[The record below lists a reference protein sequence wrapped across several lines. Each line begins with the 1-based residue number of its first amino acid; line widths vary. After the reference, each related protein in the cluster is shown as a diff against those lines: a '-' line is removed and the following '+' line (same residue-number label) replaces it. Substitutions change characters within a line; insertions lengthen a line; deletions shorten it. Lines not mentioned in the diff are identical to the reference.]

1 MLEVLQKIDEAVL
14 LWVHQGWR
22 TPWGDRFFPWI
33 TESEHF
39 VIPLAVAWVGLL
51 VFGGRYGRVLALIL
65 ALTLLATDQIS
76 SQVIKPWVGRIRPCF
91 AVEGVTA
98 LLPQVRS
105 ASFPSSHATNIFGA
119 ATVFIMGGRPRWVW
133 APALVIAS
141 LVALSRVYVGV
152 HYPSDILAGSLL
164 GVVLGAVVFM
174 IVTHWLGLEPAAG
187 GGRRAGTG
195 DRSGA
200 PKGGTRGSRRIG
212 VRRLATALV
221 AVAGIGVAAFGF
233 GGCGSDSGD
242 QAAEPGAGGP
252 GPGGTG
258 AWAGAGAGA
267 IEPGAAAG
275 AGELAPGE
283 ASGNFSALPEM
294 HVTVADTVRRGDTL
308 SAMLLRNGLY
318 LRDIEAVLQEV
329 RQGELFSLRRLKPGE
344 RIELTCDLDGYFE
357 ELRYERSPDEVY
369 VVGRDADCLHS
380 YRTGLPYA
388 SYLRKVTGTLAT
400 TVDEMLRRAGAGP
413 DVTYELTRIFDSDI
427 DFLTEPRVGD
437 RLTLLIEEKRYEGER
452 VATGDIYFARYEGKR
467 VSQTGVRFV
476 AEALEDAA
484 GRYFTPEGESLVRAF
499 LRSPLNYR
507 RISSRFS
514 RSRLHPILRVY
525 RPHLGVD
532 YAAATGTPVV
542 ALGDGVVAFAG
553 WNGGF
558 GRQVRVRH
566 GSMYLTCYGHL
577 SRFGEDIRTGRRV
590 TKGQTIG
597 YVGSTGLSTG
607 PHLDFRVQCNGAY
620 IDPLKMENPPTAPVS
635 EEAWD
640 YFRTTLT
647 TLEAVVDTLAPGG
660 RVRLDQ
666 VLQRSAPT
674 AWRRVA
680 AEQTRDS

>member
-1 MLEVLQKIDEAVL
+1 MLELLQKADEAIL

-33 TESEHF
+33 TESDHF
-39 VIPLAVAWVGLL
+39 VIPLAIAWLALL
-51 VFGGRYGRVLALIL
+51 VFGGRHGRVLGLVL

-76 SQVIKPWVGRIRPCF
+76 SQLIKPWVGRTRPCF

-119 ATVFIMGGRPRWVW
+119 ATVFILGGRPRWVW
-133 APALVIAS
+133 APALLVAS

-152 HYPSDILAGSLL
+152 HYPFDVLAGAALGTLL
-164 GVVLGAVVFM
+164 GAAVFT
-174 IVTHWLGLEPAAG
+174 IVTRLLPLEPAAG
-187 GGRRAGTG
+187 GGRRPAA
-195 DRSGA
+195 RERRGA
-200 PKGGTRGSRRIG
+200 PKGPVRA
-212 VRRLATALV
+212 RRLATALL
-221 AVAGIGVAAFGF
+221 AAAGIGVASFGLA
-233 GGCGSDSGD
+233 GCGGEDGD
-242 QAAEPGAGGP
+242 QT
-252 GPGGTG
+252 GGTG
-258 AWAGAGAGA
+258 A
-267 IEPGAAAG
+267 
-275 AGELAPGE
+275 GEVTGGE
-283 ASGNFSALPEM
+283 AVPGMEAPATDLRAAPELR
-294 HVTVADTVRRGDTL
+294 VTVADTVGRGDTL
-308 SAMLLRNGLY
+308 SALLLRNGLY
-318 LRDIEAVLQEV
+318 LRDIEAVLAEV
-329 RQGELFSLRRLKPGE
+329 RQEELFSLRRLKPGE

-369 VVGRDADCLHS
+369 VVGRDAGDLHS
-380 YRTGLPYA
+380 YRTGLPYT
-388 SYLRKVTGTLAT
+388 SYLRKLTGTLAT
-400 TVDEMLRRAGAGP
+400 TVDEMLRGAGAGP
-413 DVTYELTRIFDSDI
+413 EVTYELTRIFDSDI

-476 AEALEDAA
+476 AGAVEDAA
-484 GRYFTPEGESLVRAF
+484 GRHFTPEGESLVRAF

-558 GRQVRVRH
+558 GRQVRLRH
-566 GSMYLTCYGHL
+566 GSLYVTCYGHL
-577 SRFGEDIRTGRRV
+577 SRFGEGIRTGRRV
-590 TKGQTIG
+590 AKGQTIG

-607 PHLDFRVQCNGAY
+607 PHLDFRVQCQGAY
-620 IDPLKMENPPTAPVS
+620 IDPLKMENPPTAPVP
-635 EEAWD
+635 EEVWAR
-640 YFRTTLT
+640 FRATVA
-647 TLEAVVDTLAPGG
+647 TLEAVADTLAPGG
-660 RVRLDQ
+660 RVRLDPI
-666 VLQRSAPT
+666 LPPGTPT
-674 AWRRVA
+674 ACRRA
-680 AEQTRDS
+680 LAEEARDS